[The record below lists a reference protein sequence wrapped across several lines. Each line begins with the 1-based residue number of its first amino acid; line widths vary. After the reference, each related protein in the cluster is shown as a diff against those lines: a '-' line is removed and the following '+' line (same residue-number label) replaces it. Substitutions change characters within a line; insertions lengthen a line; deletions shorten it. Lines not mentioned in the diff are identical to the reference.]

1 MMMKLITIGVLA
13 LLACSPFAVAAPITG
28 NETEAPIT
36 PSYHYDLYRDQL
48 PTCFDYREAL
58 DIGKDELY
66 WHVLFNRIRDAY
78 ELQSQ
83 EDWALKWSCHGGLTK
98 ELMTLTGVE
107 NHDEWRPALEVL
119 LHGALET

>member
-1 MMMKLITIGVLA
+1 MKLITIGVLA
-13 LLACSPFAVAAPITG
+13 LLACSPFAVAAPITE

-66 WHVLFNRIRDAY
+66 WYGMYYSIVFVMHMSYNHKRIGH
-78 ELQSQ
+78 
-83 EDWALKWSCHGGLTK
+83 LK
-98 ELMTLTGVE
+98 V
-107 NHDEWRPALEVL
+107 
-119 LHGALET
+119 